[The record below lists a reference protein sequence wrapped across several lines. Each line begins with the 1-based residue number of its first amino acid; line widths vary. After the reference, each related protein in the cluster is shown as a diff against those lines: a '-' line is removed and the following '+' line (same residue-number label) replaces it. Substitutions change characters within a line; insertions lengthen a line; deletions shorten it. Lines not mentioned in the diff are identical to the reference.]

1 VARAVDVISVLLLVA
16 AAGAFAVGVSALG
29 DRRDLDSLYWL
40 VVGGLTL
47 RAATDM
53 LRPKGASR

>member
-1 VARAVDVISVLLLVA
+1 MARAVDVISVLLLVA

>member
-1 VARAVDVISVLLLVA
+1 MTRAIDLISVVLLVA
-16 AAGAFAVGVSALG
+16 AAGAFAMGVNALG
-29 DRRDLDSLYWL
+29 DRRDLDALYWL

-53 LRPKGASR
+53 LRPKGGSR

>member
-1 VARAVDVISVLLLVA
+1 VARAVDVISVVLLVA
-16 AAGAFAVGVSALG
+16 AAGAFTVGVGALG
-29 DRRDLDSLYWL
+29 DRRDLDALYWL

>member
-1 VARAVDVISVLLLVA
+1 VTRAIDLSSGVLLVA
-16 AAGAFAVGVSALG
+16 AAGAFATGVNALG
-29 DRRDLDSLYWL
+29 DRRDLDALYWL

-53 LRPKGASR
+53 LRPKGGSR

>member
-1 VARAVDVISVLLLVA
+1 MARAVDVISVVLLVA
-16 AAGAFAVGVSALG
+16 AAAAFTMGVSSLG
-29 DRRDLDSLYWL
+29 DRRDLDALYWL